1 MARIAEEFPVT
12 PPPAPPTKR
21 DREKL
26 AAINDRYD
34 RVRKVLGTNDSSLVL
49 ERGDALA
56 WEPGPGR
63 LVTIPEGFEALP
75 IRQRIELLLA
85 ALFAAF
91 PDVRG
96 AQEGNYTRLAPRLT
110 DARTPGFAFSAG

>member
-1 MARIAEEFPVT
+1 MA
-12 PPPAPPTKR
+12 
-21 DREKL
+21 
-26 AAINDRYD
+26 
-34 RVRKVLGTNDSSLVL
+34 SLQL
-49 ERGDALA
+49 ERGDVLA
-56 WEPGPGR
+56 WARGPGR

-110 DARTPGFAFSAG
+110 DARTPGSPPAPGSAAVGSPDRRIRVE